1 MVYKPPYEI
10 IRAANEAGLVKARMV
25 VGKTLIMG
33 FLAGAF
39 IAFGGLLA
47 IMVGG
52 GVPEIKSANPGLQ
65 KFIFGAV
72 FPVGLMLVV
81 IAGAE
86 LFTGNTAVSIPG
98 VLSGRIS
105 WLGWLKNLILSYTGN
120 LIGSLFVAYF
130 LAYQSHLLS
139 SEPWLGFVIKISQE
153 KVSQH
158 FWVLLLRGIGCNWLV
173 CLAIWL
179 AIASDDVAGKI
190 LGIWFPIM
198 AFVALGF
205 EHSIANMFF
214 IPLGIYY
221 GAQVS
226 WYQFF
231 VVNLI
236 PVTLG
241 NIIGGSF
248 FVGVIYWFVYESKI
262 LSGSGSVM
270 ISAAQNAD
278 DKKVSE

>member
-1 MVYKPPYEI
+1 MVYKAPYDI
-10 IRAANEAGLVKARMV
+10 VKAVNEAGLVKARM
-25 VGKTLIMG
+25 GLTKTLIMG

-47 IMVGG
+47 IVVGG
-52 GVPEIKSANPGLQ
+52 GIPGIKFANPGLQ

-98 VLSGRIS
+98 VLSGRIL
-105 WLGWLKNLILSYTGN
+105 WFDWLKNLILSYSGN
-120 LIGSLFVAYF
+120 LAGSLFVAYF
-130 LAYQSHLLS
+130 LAYQSHLLTS
-139 SEPWLGFVIKISQE
+139 QPWLSFVINISQE

-179 AIASDDVAGKI
+179 AIASDDVTGKI

-214 IPLGIYY
+214 IPLGIYC
-221 GAQVS
+221 GAKVS

-231 VVNLI
+231 IVNLI

-248 FVGVIYWFVYESKI
+248 FVGVIYWFIYEHKGKSDQ
-262 LSGSGSVM
+262 LH
-270 ISAAQNAD
+270 
-278 DKKVSE
+278 

>member
-1 MVYKPPYEI
+1 MVYKRPYEI
-10 IRAANEAGLVKARMV
+10 VAAVNQAGLVKARMTV
-25 VGKTLIMG
+25 SKTLIMG

-39 IAFGGLLA
+39 IAFGGFLA
-47 IMVGG
+47 IMVD
-52 GVPEIKSANPGLQ
+52 IKVHNPGLQ

-81 IAGAE
+81 IAGSE

-98 VLSGRIS
+98 VLSRRIS
-105 WLGWLKNLILSYTGN
+105 WLGWLKNMLLSYTGN

-130 LAYQSHLLS
+130 LAYQTHLLS
-139 SEPWLGFVIKISQE
+139 SAPWLSFTTGISE
-153 KVSQH
+153 AKVSQC
-158 FWVLLLRGIGCNWLV
+158 FWVLFLRGLGCNWLV
-173 CLAIWL
+173 CLAIWMAL
-179 AIASDDVAGKI
+179 ASEEIAGKI

-221 GAQVS
+221 GAHVS
-226 WYQFF
+226 WHQFF
-231 VVNLI
+231 IINLI

-241 NIIGGSF
+241 NIVGGSF
-248 FVGVIYWFVYESKI
+248 FVGAIYWYVYDYSKVRRI
-262 LSGSGSVM
+262 PVKEDGENNAKTSKNFIGSGRV
-270 ISAAQNAD
+270 
-278 DKKVSE
+278 

>member
-1 MVYKPPYEI
+1 MVYKSPYEI
-10 IRAANEAGLVKARMV
+10 VNAVNEAGWVKAHM
-25 VGKTLIMG
+25 GFSKTLIMG

-47 IMVGG
+47 VVVGG
-52 GVPEIKSANPGLQ
+52 GIPEIKSANPGLQ

-98 VLSGRIS
+98 VLSGRIP
-105 WLGWLKNLILSYTGN
+105 WFDWLKNLFLSYSGN

-130 LAYQSHLLS
+130 LAYQSHLLTDQ
-139 SEPWLGFVIKISQE
+139 PWLGFVINISQT
-153 KVSQH
+153 KVSH
-158 FWVLLLRGIGCNWLV
+158 PFWVLLLRGIGCNWLV

-179 AIASDDVAGKI
+179 AIASDDVTGKI

-198 AFVALGF
+198 AFVALGY

-221 GAQVS
+221 GAPVS

-248 FVGVIYWFVYESKI
+248 FVGVIYWFVYER
-262 LSGSGSVM
+262 
-270 ISAAQNAD
+270 
-278 DKKVSE
+278 KVKSDQPR